1 MVAAH
6 PTLLMLLSLK
16 KVFLKGFF
24 KELVFLKIQDFEFC
38 FVHFELFFFLLIF
51 DVYVFLAG
59 GVRVTGVKDVFVFG
73 WFGMC

>member
-38 FVHFELFFFLLIF
+38 FVHFELFFF
-51 DVYVFLAG
+51 YSFL
-59 GVRVTGVKDVFVFG
+59 
-73 WFGMC
+73 MCMFFWLEG